1 VGQDDGGRGDGAG
14 GGVVVPEALQL
25 AWGRRERPTRGPKRG
40 LSLDGIV
47 AAGVAVAATEGLAS
61 VSMQR
66 VATELGTA
74 PMSLYRY
81 VESKEQLLRLMV
93 DAAYGDPPRTDPGAG
108 WRDAMSRWA
117 WAMRA
122 ALARNVWAVRVPISG
137 APTLPHEVA
146 WMEGGLAAL
155 AGTRLREGE
164 KMSTILLVSTFVR
177 SEVTLGVDV
186 GQAFAA
192 AGQSDHEAMSSYGRL
207 LAELAEPQRF
217 PAIRA
222 VIDDGV
228 FDVEDDPDDEFRFG
242 LDRMLDGLDVL
253 VRQRRRNP

>member
-1 VGQDDGGRGDGAG
+1 MGD
-14 GGVVVPEALQL
+14 VVVPEALQL

-40 LSLDGIV
+40 LTLDGIV
-47 AAGVAVAATEGLAS
+47 SAGVSVATTEGLAA

-81 VESKEQLLRLMV
+81 VDSKEQLLRLMV
-93 DAAYGDPPRTDPGAG
+93 DAAYGDPPATEPGAA
-108 WRDAMSRWA
+108 WRDAMAGWA
-117 WAMRA
+117 WAMRGVLA
-122 ALARNVWAVRVPISG
+122 ANAWVVRVPIFG

-155 AGTRLREGE
+155 TGTRLREGE
-164 KMSTILLVSTFVR
+164 KMSSILLVSTFVR
-177 SEVTLGVDV
+177 SEVTLSVDV

-192 AGQSDHEAMSSYGRL
+192 AGQSDHEAMMSYGRL
-207 LAELAEPQRF
+207 LAELAEPRRF

-228 FDVEDDPDDEFRFG
+228 FAVEDDPDDEFRFG
-242 LDRMLDGLDVL
+242 LARLLDGIDVL
-253 VRQRRRNP
+253 VRERRRHR